1 LKIDTFVIFHH
12 TSLKKG
18 RKVQIQLKPDDFY
31 FCSPASGVRLVVVWK
46 KDVHQKK
53 TGCKKYAAFIK
64 IFSAGNLEVEKIWCD
79 QYLFGVILRYY
90 FS

>member
-31 FCSPASGVRLVVVWK
+31 FWSPASGVRLVVIST
-46 KDVHQKK
+46 KDIHQKK
-53 TGCKKYAAFIK
+53 TGSLK
-64 IFSAGNLEVEKIWCD
+64 FSVLAIWKLKRYGAINICLE
-79 QYLFGVILRYY
+79 
-90 FS
+90 